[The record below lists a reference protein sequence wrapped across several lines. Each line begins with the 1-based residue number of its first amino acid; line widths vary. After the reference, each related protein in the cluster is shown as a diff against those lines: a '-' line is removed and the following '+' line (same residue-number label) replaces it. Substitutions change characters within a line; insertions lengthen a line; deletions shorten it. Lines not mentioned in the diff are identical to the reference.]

1 MDYFN
6 RLISETKAVTEPFEK
21 RVCYRAD
28 GKAWEDAGRNEVVL
42 LRDTAFE
49 LGGSGLP
56 AVGFNLVTSDKVGE
70 SGVTVIGRD
79 LREIKESCAFARISL
94 IEIDDIAD
102 EQAAY
107 NAIRKIEYVK
117 YHIFPVGYMMRTS
130 SESLKEQVRVSRQ
143 AVKKGITFEQVGNS
157 LIDRYMENKTVKAA
171 RVIFI
176 TQENAD
182 YGRLYQAAV
191 KNNEITKTLNH
202 ALNSISFDC
211 NSCNL
216 KAVCDEVEGMR
227 ELHFKKSMQSS

>member
-6 RLISETKAVTEPFEK
+6 RLISEVKAAVEPLEK
-21 RVCYRAD
+21 SVYYRAQ
-28 GKAWEDAGRNEVVL
+28 GEAWEDAGRNEVVL

-56 AVGFNLVTSDKVGE
+56 AVGFNLVTSQDIGE
-70 SGVTVIGRD
+70 SGVTVVGKNIGS
-79 LREIKESCAFARISL
+79 IKGDCAFARISL

-102 EQAAY
+102 EQTAY

-117 YHIFPVGYMMRTS
+117 YHIFPAGYMMRTS
-130 SESLKEQVRVSRQ
+130 SESFREQVRVSRE
-143 AVKKGITFEQVGNS
+143 AVKKGISFEKIGNS
-157 LIDRYMENKTVKAA
+157 LIDRYLENKAVKAA
-171 RVIFI
+171 RVIFV
-176 TQENAD
+176 THENAD
-182 YGRLYQAAV
+182 YTGFYKAAV

-202 ALNSISFDC
+202 ALNSVSFDC